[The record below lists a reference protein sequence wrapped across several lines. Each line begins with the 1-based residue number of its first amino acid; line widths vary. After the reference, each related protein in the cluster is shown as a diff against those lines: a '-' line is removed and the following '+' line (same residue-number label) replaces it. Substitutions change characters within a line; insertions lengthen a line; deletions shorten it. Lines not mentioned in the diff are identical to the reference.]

1 MSRLFFEKFSIP
13 RIIAKLTIR
22 NDRMRHLTLETKS
35 KIGYDCLMAF
45 VGKFRPDVTWP
56 KDN

>member
-35 KIGYDCLMAF
+35 KIGYD
-45 VGKFRPDVTWP
+45 
-56 KDN
+56 